1 MKILK
6 VIFVVVGT
14 LVGAVGSTIMI
25 LGFLLDYAS
34 YVGYGMIGFVVG
46 FMLVLKGTE

>member
-6 VIFVVVGT
+6 LIVVVIGT
-14 LVGAVGSTIMI
+14 LIGGIGSTLMI

-46 FMLVLKGTE
+46 FMLAFKGTE